1 MEITAWLCR
10 RGIYLLD
17 VQDCMRKRVRGK
29 PQQFTAISNQ
39 IARVDMDIDTCIDTC
54 IGQF

>member
-29 PQQFTAISNQ
+29 PPQFTVISNQ
-39 IARVDMDIDTCIDTC
+39 IARVDMDIDTGIR
-54 IGQF
+54 